1 MDEKKLIQQLE
12 KNSKYK
18 VLKKLEPQDS
28 FNEDDGSEKKIA
40 IFLDIE
46 STGTNTEIHEIIE
59 LAMIKFEY
67 NSATGKIFR
76 ILGEFSEMEQP
87 KGEISNTISELTG
100 ITLEMVKDQKINDN
114 DVISFIEDTPL
125 ILAHNASFDR
135 RMAEKRF
142 PFFIKKS
149 WGCSM
154 ADVDWAENGHF
165 KPSLELLGYRH
176 GFYFDG
182 HRATNDCLA
191 SIHLLTQELPIS
203 QCLVLNNLILN
214 ARKKLYRVIALGN
227 TYNAKDKL
235 KERGYK
241 WNGKFWH
248 VDLEKDFFED
258 ECEFLKHEYG
268 FKSQVDYVDA
278 FNRHSK
284 RV

>member
-1 MDEKKLIQQLE
+1 MNETDLIKQLQDTG
-12 KNSKYK
+12 KYK
-18 VLKKLEPQDS
+18 VIKKLRPQEIYY
-28 FNEDDGSEKKIA
+28 EDDGSEKKIA

-46 STGTNTEIHEIIE
+46 STGTNIDLHEIIE
-59 LAMIKFEY
+59 LAMVKFEY
-67 NSATGKIFR
+67 NSENGRIYR
-76 ILGEFSEMEQP
+76 ILEEFSEMEEP
-87 KGEISNTISELTG
+87 KNTISEKITELTG
-100 ITLEMVKDQKINDN
+100 ITNAMVKGKKISTNN
-114 DVISFIEDTPL
+114 ILNFIESTPL
-125 ILAHNASFDR
+125 MLAHNASFDR
-135 RMAEKRF
+135 QMAEKSF
-142 PFFIKKS
+142 PCFIEKS
-149 WGCSM
+149 WGCSI
-154 ADVDWAENGHF
+154 ADVDWELNGHF

-203 QCLVLNNLILN
+203 QCHVLKNLLSN
-214 ARKKLYRVIALGN
+214 ARKKLYRVIGLGN

-248 VDLEKDFFED
+248 IDLEKDFFED
-258 ECEFLKHEYG
+258 ECEFLKYEYG
-268 FKSQVDYVDA
+268 FKSQVEHVDA